1 MYQHLLVPV
10 DGSEIAARA
19 MRVSIDLARKLGAS
33 ITGFIVEPPAP
44 PPPPGQRP
52 VRYLDTLEQHERRI
66 AAHAHEVLADFEAHA
81 RAAGVPFQG
90 RSACT
95 GLVEEAIVE
104 VAQREGCDLI
114 VMVTHGRHG
123 WSELLHGSH
132 TKGVLARSRLPLLV
146 LH

>member
-1 MYQHLLVPV
+1 MFQHLLVPV

-19 MRVSIDLARKLGAS
+19 MQLSIELARKLGAS

-44 PPPPGQRP
+44 PPPPAQRP

-66 AAHAHEVLADFEAHA
+66 TEHA
-81 RAAGVPFQG
+81 RDVLAGVPFQG
-90 RSACT
+90 RTACT

-104 VAQREGCDLI
+104 TAQREGCDLI

-132 TKGVLARSRLPLLV
+132 TKGVLTRSRLPLLV

>member
-1 MYQHLLVPV
+1 MFQHLLVPV

-19 MRVSIDLARKLGAS
+19 MQVSIELARKLGAS
-33 ITGFIVEPPAP
+33 ITAGFIVEPPAP
-44 PPPPGQRP
+44 PPPAQRP

-66 AAHAHEVLADFEAHA
+66 TEHARDVLAGFEARA

-90 RSACT
+90 RTACT

-104 VAQREGCDLI
+104 TAQREGCDLI

-132 TKGVLARSRLPLLV
+132 TKGVLTRSRLPLLV